1 MRRGKTVSK
10 KINTQKRILGISA
23 IVLALLLIM
32 LPQFG
37 HAERNT
43 DQTVLEY
50 YKTLSWLINNH
61 NMEGITAIEW
71 NADASDSD
79 KFLSKDTA
87 IPVYAKLSGEKLYV
101 YSTADNIYT
110 DESSNQLF
118 GYNQFPNKAENI
130 TTIDS
135 EITTRLNTSNTTDMR
150 SMFVGLNSLTG
161 LDLSSFDTSNVT
173 DMRGMFSECSSL
185 ASLDLSNFVTSN
197 VTNMA
202 AMFFGCS
209 RLETLDLS
217 NFDTSSV
224 TGSDPD
230 AFYFMF
236 KGCSALEYLDI
247 SNFTVASTANVYDMF
262 SGCSNLNILKTPRS
276 TAKEITL
283 PDTYYHLFSDG
294 TYEESGGSRVE
305 YTTIPSG
312 LTESITLV
320 KVSAVPTVTPSALI
334 TLSASPSATPT
345 ATASPSA
352 TPTATASP
360 SATPTATAS
369 PSATPTATASPSA
382 TPTVTPT
389 PTPTPAPTQA
399 TGQGSLTIEDNRSS
413 KTGNNQVA
421 GTVSNLVGNLRLIIE
436 DSAGTGLK
444 NLIDMEEG
452 MILVPYDIYLVDN
465 YGNAYKN
472 FGSCT
477 ITLPVP
483 DSMDLTKGRLKVVA
497 VRSSNVLENLSSSLV
512 IKSNTNCTQ
521 FTTTH
526 FSEFGLLYIPYTET
540 TAMVTPTATPTP
552 ATTEAAATAAAKA
565 TAAAGGSSS
574 KSGSSGS
581 SSSSS
586 SSSSGSSYKAVPVSQ
601 VSARYGGNSKDMPKT
616 GDGDVYRILGAI
628 ILLLF
633 GAIELVTSIP
643 TVKKINKS
651 ENDKEC

>member
-1 MRRGKTVSK
+1 MRRSK
-10 KINTQKRILGISA
+10 EVNRKYNTRKRILGVSA

-37 HAERNT
+37 YARNT
-43 DQTVLEY
+43 DTSVFAESVGS
-50 YKTLSWLINNH
+50 KIRSAFVSGGENH
-61 NMEGITAIEW
+61 TDDLTAIEW
-71 NADASDSD
+71 NVLADGSERVVSADGQTNLIYIKPSDDYS
-79 KFLSKDTA
+79 
-87 IPVYAKLSGEKLYV
+87 KLYI
-101 YSTADNIYT
+101 YSPADVLYANPQSTFFIC
-110 DESSNQLF
+110 SNEI
-118 GYNQFPNKAENI
+118 NPKACENLAS
-130 TTIDS
+130 IDS
-135 EITTRLNTSNTTDMR
+135 EFISRL
-150 SMFVGLNSLTG
+150 
-161 LDLSSFDTSNVT
+161 DTSNVIS
-173 DMRGMFSECSSL
+173 MHGMFYGLPQVQELDLSNFDTSAVEDMGCMFKECSNIK
-185 ASLDLSNFVTSN
+185 SLDLSNFVTTALSTVSYN
-197 VTNMA
+197 NGTEK
-202 AMFFGCS
+202 MFYGCS
-209 RLETLDLS
+209 S
-217 NFDTSSV
+217 
-224 TGSDPD
+224 
-230 AFYFMF
+230 
-236 KGCSALEYLDI
+236 LEYLDI
-247 SNFTVASTANVYDMF
+247 SNFVIPSGLNTDQMF
-262 SGCSNLNILKTPRS
+262 DGCTNLNVIRTPKT

-283 PDTYYHLFSDG
+283 PDTYYHLLSDG

-320 KVSAVPTVTPSALI
+320 KVNAVPTVTPSALI
-334 TLSASPSATPT
+334 TASASPSATPT
-345 ATASPSA
+345 ATAS
-352 TPTATASP
+352 T
-360 SATPTATAS
+360 
-369 PSATPTATASPSA
+369 SATPTATASPSA

-601 VSARYGGNSKDMPKT
+601 VSARYGGNAKDMPKT